1 MKFHPFLI
9 LEKDYTPIIYTYTL
23 HQIGSIIIELPLL
36 YLRKWKSWQYEGITL
51 NVPLKKL

>member
-9 LEKDYTPIIYTYTL
+9 LEKDYTQIIYTYTL

-36 YLRKWKSWQYEGITL
+36 YPKRWKSWQYEEITL

>member
-9 LEKDYTPIIYTYTL
+9 LEKDYTPIIYIYTL
-23 HQIGSIIIELPLL
+23 HQIGSTIIDLPLL
-36 YLRKWKSWQYEGITL
+36 YLRKWKSWQYEEITL

>member
-9 LEKDYTPIIYTYTL
+9 LEKDYIPIIYIYTL
-23 HQIGSIIIELPLL
+23 HQIDSTIIELLLL
-36 YLRKWKSWQYEGITL
+36 YLRKWKSWQCEEITL